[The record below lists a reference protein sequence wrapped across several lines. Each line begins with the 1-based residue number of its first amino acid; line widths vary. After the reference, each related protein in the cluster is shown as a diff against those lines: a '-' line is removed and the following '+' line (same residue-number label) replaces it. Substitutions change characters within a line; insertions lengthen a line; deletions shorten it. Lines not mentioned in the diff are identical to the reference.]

1 MKVIFNQIFLKP
13 TPFPSLTGTEFLF
26 PCSALEER
34 RRGTTRGRGA
44 QAPCVG
50 ELLCVQSA
58 QGNVAPAP
66 RGARLAWARCPEW
79 PRGLQGPISSVKGRH
94 PVTMARLLARACCP
108 KALPQAPRCSP
119 GSVASQAWIHGP
131 LTAYMPEA
139 VAFPRPKDHQG
150 LYKVSVEQGDTF
162 WGALGRSRL
171 TWITPFCSV
180 QDCDLR
186 QGRVSWFLGEQ
197 LNVAVNCLDRHVH
210 VAPDKVALI
219 WEKDEPGEEVRVTY
233 RELLELTCRLGKT
246 LKRQGVKRG
255 DRVTIYMPP
264 CPLAVASMLACART
278 GAVHAVVFAGFS
290 AESLADRIRDA
301 QSETVITVNQG
312 LRGGKVIELK
322 KTVDQA
328 VKQCPGVKQVLVS
341 MRTDSKVP
349 MTALD
354 VPLEEEMMK
363 EDVCCEPAAMDSED
377 VLFLLYASGSTGKPK
392 GLVHSQAGYLLFAAL
407 THKYVFDYQDRD
419 IFGCMADIGWITGH
433 TYVVYGPLCNGGTT
447 VLFESTP
454 IHPNPGRYWET
465 VERLKINQFYGAP
478 TPIRLL
484 LRYSNEWV
492 KYDRSSLKVLGSVAE
507 PINKEA
513 WEWYFRV
520 VGETWCPVVDTWW
533 QTEKGGICISPRPS
547 NPGAEILPGMAV
559 RPFFGISPSLLDD
572 KGNVLLE
579 NNISGAL
586 CISQAWP
593 GMARTIYNDR
603 KRFLETYLTPYPGFF
618 FTGGGVYRTSE
629 GYYQL
634 TGQLDDIVNISRHH
648 LGTVEDVVNHHVAV
662 AESAVIS
669 YPHEIKGEGAY
680 VFVVLKKNSGYT
692 QETLAAELQELISK
706 KIAKYAAPEYI
717 QVTHRLPKTRSGNI
731 MRQVLRKIV
740 EDKAS
745 ELGDLITLDDYEAVQ
760 QIIEG
765 RKRLAEGQ
773 KTC

>member
-1 MKVIFNQIFLKP
+1 MI
-13 TPFPSLTGTEFLF
+13 
-26 PCSALEER
+26 
-34 RRGTTRGRGA
+34 
-44 QAPCVG
+44 
-50 ELLCVQSA
+50 
-58 QGNVAPAP
+58 
-66 RGARLAWARCPEW
+66 
-79 PRGLQGPISSVKGRH
+79 
-94 PVTMARLLARACCP
+94 ARLLARACCL
-108 KALPQAPRCSP
+108 KALLQVSRCPP
-119 GSVASQAWIHGP
+119 GSAAARAWSHGP

-139 VAFPRPKDHQG
+139 TAFPGPKDHQG
-150 LYKVSVEQGDTF
+150 LYKVSVEQRDAF
-162 WGALGRSRL
+162 WGVLGRSRL
-171 TWITPFCSV
+171 TWITPFHSV

-186 QGRVSWFLGEQ
+186 QGKVSWFLGGQ

-210 VAPDKVALI
+210 AAPEKVALI

-233 RELLELTCRLGKT
+233 RELLELTCRLGNT

-264 CPLAVASMLACART
+264 CPLAVASMLACARI

-290 AESLADRIRDA
+290 ADSLADRIRDA
-301 QSETVITVNQG
+301 QSETVITVNQA

-328 VKQCPGVKQVLVS
+328 VKQCPGVKRVLVS

-354 VPLEEEMMK
+354 MLLEEEMMK
-363 EDVCCEPAAMDSED
+363 EDACCEPAAMDSED
-377 VLFLLYASGSTGKPK
+377 MLFLLYTSGSTGKPK

-407 THKYVFDYQDRD
+407 THKYVFDYKDRD
-419 IFGCMADIGWITGH
+419 IFGCVADIGWITGH

-454 IHPNPGRYWET
+454 VHPNPVG
-465 VERLKINQFYGAP
+465 
-478 TPIRLL
+478 
-484 LRYSNEWV
+484 
-492 KYDRSSLKVLGSVAE
+492 E

-520 VGETWCPVVDTWW
+520 VGETRCPVVDTWW
-533 QTEKGGICISPRPS
+533 QTETGGICISPRPS
-547 NPGAEILPGMAV
+547 NPGAEILPGMAM
-559 RPFFGISPSLLDD
+559 RPFFGISPSILDD

-593 GMARTIYNDR
+593 GMARTIYNDH

-618 FTGGGVYRTSE
+618 FTGDGAYRSSE

-634 TGQLDDIVNISRHH
+634 TGRLDDIINISGHR
-648 LGTVEDVVNHHVAV
+648 LGTAEVEDVVNHHLAV
-662 AESAVIS
+662 AESAVIG

-680 VFVVLKKNSGYT
+680 VFVVLKKDSGYT
-692 QETLAAELQELISK
+692 QETLAAELRELISK
-706 KIAKYAAPEYI
+706 KIAKYAVPEYI
-717 QVTHRLPKTRSGNI
+717 QVTQRLPKTRSGKI
-731 MRQVLRKIV
+731 MRRVLRKIV

-745 ELGDLITLDDYEAVQ
+745 ELGDLTTLDDHEAVQ

-765 RKRLAEGQ
+765 YKSLVEGQ
-773 KTC
+773 KSG

>member
-1 MKVIFNQIFLKP
+1 M
-13 TPFPSLTGTEFLF
+13 
-26 PCSALEER
+26 
-34 RRGTTRGRGA
+34 
-44 QAPCVG
+44 
-50 ELLCVQSA
+50 
-58 QGNVAPAP
+58 
-66 RGARLAWARCPEW
+66 
-79 PRGLQGPISSVKGRH
+79 
-94 PVTMARLLARACCP
+94 MARLLARACCP
-108 KALPQAPRCSP
+108 KALPQAFRRPL
-119 GSVASQAWIHGP
+119 GSAAAQAWSHGP

-139 VAFPRPKDHQG
+139 LAFPRPKDHQG

-171 TWITPFCSV
+171 TWITPFHSV
-180 QDCDLR
+180 QDCDLH
-186 QGRVSWFLGEQ
+186 QGRVSWFLGGQ

-210 VAPDKVALI
+210 IAPDKVALI

-233 RELLELTCRLGKT
+233 RELLELTCRLGNT

-264 CPLAVASMLACART
+264 CPLAVASMLACARI
-278 GAVHAVVFAGFS
+278 GAVHTVVFAGFS
-290 AESLADRIRDA
+290 AESLADRIRDGKK
-301 QSETVITVNQG
+301 TVITVNQG

-328 VKQCPGVKQVLVS
+328 VKQCPGVKRVLVS
-341 MRTDSKVP
+341 MRTDSKFP
-349 MTALD
+349 ITAQD

-377 VLFLLYASGSTGKPK
+377 MLFLLYTSGSTGKPK

-454 IHPNPGRYWET
+454 VHPNPGRYWET

-478 TPIRLL
+478 TAIRLL
-484 LRYSNEWV
+484 LRYGDEWV
-492 KYDRSSLKVLGSVAE
+492 KKYDRSSLKVLGSVGE

-513 WEWYFRV
+513 CEWYFRV
-520 VGETWCPVVDTWW
+520 VGETRCPVVDTWW
-533 QTEKGGICISPRPS
+533 QTGGICISPRPS
-547 NPGAEILPGMAV
+547 NPGAEILPGMAM
-559 RPFFGISPSLLDD
+559 RPFFGIRPSLLDD

-586 CISQAWP
+586 CISEAWP
-593 GMARTIYNDR
+593 GMARTIYNDH

-618 FTGGGVYRTSE
+618 FTGDGAYRTSE

-634 TGQLDDIVNISRHH
+634 TGRLDDTINISGHR
-648 LGTVEDVVNHHVAV
+648 LGTAEVEDALRSMLCVVLSNLMVLLL
-662 AESAVIS
+662 
-669 YPHEIKGEGAY
+669 GAY
-680 VFVVLKKNSGYT
+680 VFVVLKKDSGYT

-717 QVTHRLPKTRSGNI
+717 QVTHRLPKTRSGKI
-731 MRQVLRKIV
+731 MRRVLRKIV

-745 ELGDLITLDDYEAVQ
+745 ELGDLTTLDDHEAVQ

-765 RKRLAEGQ
+765 RKRLVEGH
-773 KTC
+773 KSC

>member
-1 MKVIFNQIFLKP
+1 M
-13 TPFPSLTGTEFLF
+13 
-26 PCSALEER
+26 
-34 RRGTTRGRGA
+34 
-44 QAPCVG
+44 
-50 ELLCVQSA
+50 
-58 QGNVAPAP
+58 
-66 RGARLAWARCPEW
+66 
-79 PRGLQGPISSVKGRH
+79 
-94 PVTMARLLARACCP
+94 MARLLARACWP
-108 KALPQAPRCSP
+108 KVLPRAPRCRP
-119 GSVASQAWIHGP
+119 GLLASRAWSHGP

-139 VAFPRPKDHQG
+139 IAFPGPKDHQG
-150 LYKVSVEQGDTF
+150 LYKVSVEQGDAF

-171 TWITPFCSV
+171 TWITPFHSV

-186 QGRVSWFLGEQ
+186 QGRISWFLGGQ

-219 WEKDEPGEEVRVTY
+219 WEKDEPGEEVKITY
-233 RELLELTCRLGKT
+233 RELLELTCRLGNT
-246 LKRQGVKRG
+246 LKRQGVKQG

-264 CPLAVASMLACART
+264 CPLAVASMLACARI

-301 QSETVITVNQG
+301 HSETVITVNQG
-312 LRGGKVIELK
+312 LRGGKIIELK

-328 VKQCPGVKQVLVS
+328 VKQCPGVKRVLVS

-354 VPLEEEMMK
+354 VLLEEEMMK

-377 VLFLLYASGSTGKPK
+377 MLFLLYTSGSTGKPK

-454 IHPNPGRYWET
+454 VHPNPGRYWET
-465 VERLKINQFYGAP
+465 VERLKINHFYGAP
-478 TPIRLL
+478 TAIRLL
-484 LRYSNEWV
+484 LRYGDEWV
-492 KYDRSSLKVLGSVAE
+492 KKYDRSSLKVLGSVGE

-520 VGETWCPVVDTWW
+520 VGETRCPVVDTWW
-533 QTEKGGICISPRPS
+533 QTETGGICISPRPS
-547 NPGAEILPGMAV
+547 NPGAEILPGMAM

-593 GMARTIYNDR
+593 GMARTIYNDH

-618 FTGGGVYRTSE
+618 FTGDGVYRTSE

-634 TGQLDDIVNISRHH
+634 TGRLDDIINISGHR
-648 LGTVEDVVNHHVAV
+648 LGTAEVEDVVNHHGAV
-662 AESAVIS
+662 AESAVIG

-680 VFVVLKKNSGYT
+680 VFVVLKKDSGYT
-692 QETLAAELQELISK
+692 QETLAAELRELISK
-706 KIAKYAAPEYI
+706 KIAKYAAPEYV
-717 QVTHRLPKTRSGNI
+717 QVTHRLPKTRSGKI
-731 MRQVLRKIV
+731 MRRVLRKIV

-745 ELGDLITLDDYEAVQ
+745 ELGDLTTLDDHEAVQ

-765 RKRLAEGQ
+765 HKRLVEGQ
-773 KTC
+773 KSC

>member
-1 MKVIFNQIFLKP
+1 MKVIFRQIFLQL
-13 TPFPSLTGTEFLF
+13 TPCPSLKGIESFA
-26 PCSALEER
+26 CSALGER
-34 RRGTTRGRGA
+34 RREVRQGRRGSP
-44 QAPCVG
+44 APCTG
-50 ELLCVQSA
+50 ELVWPA
-58 QGNVAPAP
+58 QGNIAPAP
-66 RGARLAWARCPEW
+66 TGAHLDQARCPER
-79 PRGLQGPISSVKGRH
+79 PQGLQEHSVRDRH
-94 PVTMARLLARACCP
+94 PAMVARLLARACCP
-108 KALPQAPRCSP
+108 KALPQAPRCHP
-119 GSVASQAWIHGP
+119 GSAAARAWSHGP

-139 VAFPRPKDHQG
+139 ITFPGPKDHQG
-150 LYKVSVEQGDTF
+150 LYKVSVEQGDVF

-171 TWITPFCSV
+171 TWSTPFYSV

-186 QGRVSWFLGEQ
+186 QGRVSWFLGGQ

-210 VAPDKVALI
+210 VSPDKVALI
-219 WEKDEPGEEVRVTY
+219 WEKDEPGQEVRVTY
-233 RELLELTCRLGKT
+233 RELLELTCRLGNT

-264 CPLAVASMLACART
+264 CPLAVASMLACARI
-278 GAVHAVVFAGFS
+278 GAVHTVVFAGFS
-290 AESLADRIRDA
+290 ADSLADRIRDA

-328 VKQCPGVKQVLVS
+328 VKQCPGVKRILVA

-354 VPLEEEMMK
+354 MLLEEEMMK
-363 EDVCCEPAAMDSED
+363 EDACCEPAAMDSED
-377 VLFLLYASGSTGKPK
+377 MLFLLYTSGSTGKPK

-407 THKYVFDYQDRD
+407 THKYVFNYQDRD

-433 TYVVYGPLCNGGTT
+433 TYVVYGPLCNGSTT

-454 IHPNPGRYWET
+454 VHPNPGRYWET

-478 TPIRLL
+478 TAIRLL
-484 LRYSNEWV
+484 LRYGDEWV
-492 KYDRSSLKVLGSVAE
+492 KKYDRSSLKVLGSVGE

-513 WEWYFRV
+513 WEWYFHV
-520 VGETWCPVVDTWW
+520 VGETRCPVVDTWW
-533 QTEKGGICISPRPS
+533 QTETGGICISPRPS
-547 NPGAEILPGMAV
+547 NPGAEILPGMAM

-593 GMARTIYNDR
+593 GMARTIYNDH

-618 FTGGGVYRTSE
+618 FTGDGAYRTSE

-634 TGQLDDIVNISRHH
+634 TGRLDDIINISGHR
-648 LGTVEDVVNHHVAV
+648 LGTAEVEDVVNQHMAV
-662 AESAVIS
+662 AESAVIG

-680 VFVVLKKNSGYT
+680 VFAVLKKDSGYT
-692 QETLAAELQELISK
+692 QEALTAELRELISK

-717 QVTHRLPKTRSGNI
+717 QVTHRLPKTRSGKI
-731 MRQVLRKIV
+731 MRRVLRKIV
-740 EDKAS
+740 DNKAS
-745 ELGDLITLDDYEAVQ
+745 ELGDLTTLDDHEAVQ

-765 RKRLAEGQ
+765 HKRLVERQ
-773 KTC
+773 KSC